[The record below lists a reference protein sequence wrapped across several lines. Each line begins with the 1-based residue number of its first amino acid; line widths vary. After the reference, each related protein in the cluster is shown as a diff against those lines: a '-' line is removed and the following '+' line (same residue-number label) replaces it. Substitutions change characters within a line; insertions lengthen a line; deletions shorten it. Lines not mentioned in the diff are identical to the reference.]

1 MKRFLVVYGIC
12 CLGLL
17 GCGQSGTVSASA
29 ASTPSPKQPVTTGD
43 AATPTPTPVSDREV
57 VIPAGTAL
65 LVTLETSVGS
75 DISAVEQ
82 PVRAQLRRSVV
93 VGDDRVLPA
102 GTLLLGNVTA
112 ADRPGRVKGRGYV
125 AMRFTE
131 IETPVGREHIT
142 TRTVGAR
149 APATKER
156 DAIDILAPATGA
168 AIVGR
173 LVGGK
178 KGAGEG
184 AVIGGA
190 AGTGYVLSTRGKD
203 VRLGKGAPLTVRL
216 SAPVSV
222 NVPQR

>member
-1 MKRFLVVYGIC
+1 MKRFLVLYGIC
-12 CLGLL
+12 SLGLL
-17 GCGQSGTVSASA
+17 GCGQSGTVAASA
-29 ASTPSPKQPVTTGD
+29 ASTPSPNQPITTGD
-43 AATPTPTPVSDREV
+43 AATPTPTPVSDREI

-65 LVTLETSVGS
+65 SVTLETSVGS

-82 PVRAQLRRSVV
+82 PVRAQLRRPVV
-93 VGDDRVLPA
+93 VDGDRVLPA
-102 GTLLLGNVTA
+102 GTMLLGNVTA

-178 KGAGEG
+178 KGAAEG

-222 NVPQR
+222 SVPQR